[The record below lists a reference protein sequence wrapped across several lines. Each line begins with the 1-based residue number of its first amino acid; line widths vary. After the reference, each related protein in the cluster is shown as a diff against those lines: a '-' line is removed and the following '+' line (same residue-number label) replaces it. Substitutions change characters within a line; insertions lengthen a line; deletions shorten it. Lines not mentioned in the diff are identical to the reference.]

1 MKLFKKAIQKLLSI
15 FDLALVRIH
24 SYPANS
30 DSRSTTSAALKSMLK
45 RGYQINTVIDIGASD
60 GRWSEAMM
68 AQYPNT
74 NYFLIEAQDCHLQK
88 LEEFVTR
95 FKNASYVLAAAGAE
109 SGNIYFDAGN
119 PFGGQASSTPFEK
132 NNIVVPVTSVDVEVK
147 KNALKGPF
155 LIKFDTHGYE
165 NPILQGALKTLEDT
179 SVIIME
185 CYLHRLTADSL
196 LFNEMC
202 AYLDKLGFRCID
214 MVDPAWRT
222 YDDTFWQMDLVF
234 IKKDSPEFAHSD
246 YS

>member
-1 MKLFKKAIQKLLSI
+1 MKLIKQVIQKLLSF

-24 SYPANS
+24 THPSTS
-30 DSRSTTSAALKSMLK
+30 DSRSTTRSALESMLK
-45 RGYQINTVIDIGASD
+45 RDYQINTVIDIGASD

-68 AQYPNT
+68 LQYPNT
-74 NYFLIEAQDCHLQK
+74 NYFLIEAQDCHQQK
-88 LEEFVTR
+88 LKEFVKR
-95 FKNASYVLAAAGAE
+95 FKNSNYVLAAAGAE
-109 SGNIYFDAGN
+109 PGNIYFDAGD
-119 PFGGQASSTPFEK
+119 PFGGQASNTPFEK
-132 NNIVVPVTSVDVEVK
+132 NNIVVPVTSVDVEVE

-165 NPILQGALKTLEDT
+165 TPILQGALKTLEET

-202 AYLDKLGFRCID
+202 AYLDNLGFRCID

-222 YDDTFWQMDLVF
+222 YDDTFWQMDLIF
-234 IKKDSPEFAHSD
+234 IKKDSPEFIHAD